1 MRKPLDRLIRSNAQS
16 SKEVFMQNGYVT
28 FLALLALSILSVS
41 CGDAAGK
48 KVSDSNSKTTQ
59 FLEATKTNLTNISQ
73 TLDNQN
79 FVASCDAT
87 GIPDSSTLS
96 TTYNND
102 AFPCALGTDTKNFN
116 SPLGIMSVASG
127 IMCAVE
133 DIVDFNYS
141 TSTTTHTVTISGTD
155 PCLNGV
161 SLGIAASYQLTVKE
175 EALLNNSSWTYKIS
189 IDFPASGT
197 YSNKRMYIYLRD
209 ASTTKAI
216 KVGLGTRTGNSDNSD
231 FLGLILDQNNT
242 AKIIRMDM
250 VSNLRHYRTYIQ
262 SPSSDYSGIST
273 FYGAH
278 SVTSGGGVLS
288 YYASAV
294 TYQFKATSGSTC
306 SSNPNCDLAEDP
318 GLGFSTLSAGN
329 LATFSNRLTSSSD
342 GVLTFTTSVPNNFS
356 P

>member
-1 MRKPLDRLIRSNAQS
+1 MKNA
-16 SKEVFMQNGYVT
+16 YVT
-28 FLALLALSILSVS
+28 FLALLALSMLSTS
-41 CGDAAGK
+41 CGDSAAK
-48 KVSDSNSKTTQ
+48 KTSDSNSKTTQ
-59 FLEATKTNLTNISQ
+59 FLEASKTNLTTVSQ

-87 GIPDSSTLS
+87 GIPSATSLS
-96 TTYNND
+96 ATYNYD

-209 ASTTKAI
+209 ATTTKAI

-231 FLGLILDQNNT
+231 FLGLILDQDNAAN
-242 AKIIRMDM
+242 IIRMDM
-250 VSNLRHYRTYIQ
+250 VSNLRHYRTFIQ
-262 SPSSDYSGIST
+262 SSSSSFNGIST

-278 SVTSGGGVLS
+278 SVTSGGGVVS
-288 YYASAV
+288 YYANAV
-294 TYQFKATSGSTC
+294 TYQYKATSNSTC
-306 SSNPNCDLAEDP
+306 SASPACTGSTPDP
-318 GLGFSTLSAGN
+318 GLGFSTLSVGN